1 MANNTVT
8 LHWTVPPSVLQ
19 KGIGDYAARLMNAVF
34 DLAQFFAAKIESH
47 AKATAPW
54 TDRTGNAR
62 QGLTARAFRTATA
75 VSIILWHSVSYGIWL
90 EVKNAGRFAVILP
103 TLEAHYS
110 PYMRAIEG
118 LMR

>member
-1 MANNTVT
+1 MPNAAVT
-8 LHWTVPPSVLQ
+8 LHWTVPPSALQ
-19 KGIGDYAARLMNAVF
+19 RGIGDYSVRLMNAVF
-34 DLAQFFAAKIESH
+34 DLATYFAARIESY
-47 AKATAPW
+47 AKQNAPW

-62 QGLTARAFRTATA
+62 QGLTARSFRTATA

>member
-1 MANNTVT
+1 MANAAVSI
-8 LHWTVPPSVLQ
+8 HWTAPPIVLQ
-19 KGIGDYAARLMNAVF
+19 RGIGEYGARLLDAVF
-34 DLAQFFAAKIESH
+34 DLAQFFAAKIETY
-47 AKATAPW
+47 AKQHAPW

-75 VSIILWHSVSYGIWL
+75 VSIILWHSVTYGIWL
-90 EVKNAGRFAVILP
+90 EVKNAGKFAAILP

-110 PYMRAIEG
+110 QYMRAVEG